1 MIYLKSIHE
10 LSLAFLMYS
19 SMPATTAD
27 IQKQNAIYIAPQ
39 EIRLA
44 QKAVES
50 IENQGTI
57 VIKGK
62 DKELE
67 SYKILRFGRNKE
79 NLAVLKKNTLK
90 VMVLDENSVNSFID
104 ISKNGSLDLLVQ
116 QITTINGNILCTKR
130 RISTEKETLQQ
141 YEENT

>member
-1 MIYLKSIHE
+1 
-10 LSLAFLMYS
+10 
-19 SMPATTAD
+19 MPATTAD